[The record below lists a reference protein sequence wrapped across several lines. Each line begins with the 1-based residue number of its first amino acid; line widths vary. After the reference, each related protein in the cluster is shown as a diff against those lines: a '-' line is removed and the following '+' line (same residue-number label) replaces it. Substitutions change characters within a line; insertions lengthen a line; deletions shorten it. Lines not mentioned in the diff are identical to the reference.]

1 MNACRIRDRS
11 VFRMRTLQGLKVIEK
26 IAKKGDEFEGNLVGG
41 RDIMQEELRSPKVLT
56 LEIEKVVM
64 S

>member
-1 MNACRIRDRS
+1 MNACRIRDRL

-26 IAKKGDEFEGNLVGG
+26 IAKKSDEFEGNLVGG
-41 RDIMQEELRSPKVLT
+41 RDIMQEELRSPEVLT